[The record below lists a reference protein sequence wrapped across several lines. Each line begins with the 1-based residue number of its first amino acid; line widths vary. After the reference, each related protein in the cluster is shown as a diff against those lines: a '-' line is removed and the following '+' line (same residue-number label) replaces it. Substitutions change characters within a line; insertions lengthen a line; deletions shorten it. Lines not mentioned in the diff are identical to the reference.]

1 MLFYF
6 SSYDT
11 CNTYPVRQSMV
22 VIIDVYIYIVNYPNA
37 GNTRYIECL
46 G

>member
-6 SSYDT
+6 SEYDT
-11 CNTYPVRQSMV
+11 CNTYPDRQYM
-22 VIIDVYIYIVNYPNA
+22 VIIDVYIYLVNYPNA